1 MLNLQLYIE
10 GQEVDLYKDES
21 VTLTQTLQDVKD
33 IEKVFT
39 DFSRTFN
46 VPASKINNKIFKH
59 FYNYHIIGFDARKKK
74 DAELYLNYKP
84 FKKGK
89 IKLEGATRKNN
100 KAHTYKITF
109 FGNGVN
115 LKDLLGDDKLD
126 ALAMLKESFNFT
138 YSDANIKTYM
148 QSGLDV
154 TAGGIEFNDAII
166 FPLITHTKR
175 LVYDSTSGSAYD
187 NTDTQNNIAYEVG
200 STHGLQLS
208 QLKPAL
214 RIYPII
220 KAIEQQYGLQFSE
233 DFFST
238 TNEPFYNLYLWL
250 HNKTGGLFEDEG
262 NVTPVGDFN
271 LVSVDGSV
279 IDLYDN
285 YFTTPQKGQTG
296 GASRKERYL
305 DVTAIPSV
313 ADPFSLI
320 IYKNGEIFERFDN
333 VTRDANGEY
342 RVVDLE
348 LEAGD
353 YTFAIESDIPS
364 TYDFR
369 FYVKRKATGGL
380 GWRDVA
386 WTGSA
391 EVLTDVQLRAANQ
404 LPDIKVIDFITSL
417 FKLFNLT
424 SFQND
429 EGIIEVKTLDD
440 FYASSTKIW
449 DVTEFIDKTGS
460 SVDSVLPYKQV
471 NLRYDGHEN
480 FFAKNHSELFNQ
492 EWGTLKYQSSEKFEG
507 QAYTITVPLEHFKYE
522 KLKDINGDSFTE
534 LQWGWSADIKQ
545 EPNLGKPLLFYP
557 IQQSEQIGVIE
568 SDGDLVS
575 HTGVYIPSN
584 SVDITDSK
592 NLNFN
597 AEPNEFALVPF
608 EKTLFAE
615 YYQNYVKE
623 IFDPQRRLTTT
634 KAYLPLSLTINL
646 TLADKLQ
653 IFENLY
659 RINKISTNFET
670 NQSTLELINIKE
682 QAGELIEVTPTVPDK
697 FVPRNTCITVDSK
710 TYKTDNVILT
720 TDIGCNTEGLEIIS
734 TNEVVPDDV
743 APNNTPNQV
752 LIDTPLIVTPPT
764 LANQVQPDATSTSIF
779 IKHSITELGLV
790 GTTAQIDEYGFFYS
804 TNASDLT
811 STDVDTLKANSNVTN
826 VPFRTTSFNKHTIPN
841 AVTFE
846 VTGLTNGDVI
856 YWKFYGRTNISVNYG
871 LGDAITEVKS
881 NTTSSGCTGNTYS
894 TIIVQNNE
902 TTSITIT
909 AIDNGIEKTYP
920 AAAGSQVYLNGCICE
935 DITATGDFTIIT
947 RQNLC

>member
-10 GQEVDLYKDES
+10 GQEVDLYEDES

-59 FYNYHIIGFDARKKK
+59 FHNYHIIGYDARKKK
-74 DAELYLNYKP
+74 DAELYLNYKL

-126 ALAMLKESFNFT
+126 ALALLKDSFNFT

-154 TAGGIEFNDAII
+154 TAGGIVFNDAII

-187 NTDTQNNIAYEVG
+187 NTDKQNNIAYEAG

-220 KAIEQQYGLQFSE
+220 KAIEQQYGLLFSE

-279 IDLYDN
+279 IDLYNN
-285 YFTTPQKGQTG
+285 YFTTPQKGQSG

-305 DVTAIPSV
+305 DVTVTPSV

-320 IYKNGEIFERFDN
+320 IYKNGEVFERFDN
-333 VTRDANGEY
+333 VSRDSNNEY

-369 FYVKRKATGGL
+369 FYVKRKATGGF

-391 EVLTDVQLRAANQ
+391 EVLTDVQLRASNQ
-404 LPDIKVIDFITSL
+404 LPDIKVIDFLTSL

-429 EGIIEVKTLDD
+429 EGTIEIKTLDE

-449 DVTEFIDKTGS
+449 DVTEFIDKTES

-471 NLRYDGHEN
+471 NLRYEGHEN

-492 EWGTLKYQSSEKFEG
+492 EWGTLKYQASEKFEG
-507 QAYTITVPLEHFKYE
+507 QAYTITIPLEHFKYE
-522 KLKDINGDSFTE
+522 RLKDINGDSFTE
-534 LQWGWSADIKQ
+534 LEWGWSADIKQ

-557 IQQSEQIGVIE
+557 VQQSEQIGVIE

-697 FVPRNTCITVDSK
+697 FVPSNTCITVDTK
-710 TYKTDNVILT
+710 TYTTDNVILT

-734 TNEVVPDDV
+734 TNEIVPDDV
-743 APNNTPNQV
+743 QPNNNPDQV
-752 LIDTPLIVTPPT
+752 LIDTPLIVTPPI
-764 LANQVQPDATSTSIF
+764 LANQVQPTATSTSIF
-779 IKHSITELGLV
+779 IKHSITDLGAI
-790 GTTAQIDEYGFFYS
+790 GTTKQIDEYGFFYS

-826 VPFRTTSFNKHTIPN
+826 VPFRTTSFNKHKIPN
-841 AVTFE
+841 AITFE

-856 YWKFYGRTNISVNYG
+856 YWKFYGRTNISVNYAKA
-871 LGDAITEVKS
+871 DAITETKT
-881 NTTSSGCTGNTYS
+881 NATLLGCTGDSYAR
-894 TIIVQNNE
+894 IIVQNDE

-909 AIDNGIEKTYP
+909 AIDNGVEKTYP
-920 AAAGSQVYLNGCICE
+920 AAAGSQVYLNGCIC
-935 DITATGDFTIIT
+935 DTITATGNFTIILKE
-947 RQNLC
+947 NPC

>member
-46 VPASKINNKIFKH
+46 VPASKVNNKLFKH
-59 FYNYHIIGFDARKKK
+59 FYNYHIIGYDARKKK
-74 DAELYLNYKP
+74 DAEIYLNYKL

-126 ALAMLKESFNFT
+126 ALALLKDSFNFT

-148 QSGLDV
+148 QSGLNV
-154 TAGGIEFNDAII
+154 TAGGIDFNQAII

-175 LVYDSTSGSAYD
+175 LVYDSASSSAYG
-187 NTDTQNNIAYEVG
+187 NTDKQNNIAYEAG

-220 KAIEQQYGLQFSE
+220 KAIEAQYGLLFSE
-233 DFFST
+233 DFFNT

-262 NVTPVGDFN
+262 NVTPVGNFN
-271 LVSVDGSV
+271 LVDVTGAT
-279 IDLYDN
+279 IDLFDN
-285 YFTTPQKGQTG
+285 YFTTPQSDQIGKPK
-296 GASRKERYL
+296 ANKEKKL
-305 DVTAIPSV
+305 DVTVKPSV
-313 ADPFSLI
+313 TDAFSFV
-320 IYKNGEIFERFDN
+320 IYKNGEVFERFDN
-333 VTRDANGEY
+333 VTRDAQTNDYAIRDLVIENGT
-342 RVVDLE
+342 
-348 LEAGD
+348 
-353 YTFAIESDIPS
+353 YTFAIESDVPS
-364 TYDFR
+364 TYDINFFVR
-369 FYVKRKATGGL
+369 RKSTFKNEVFFTG
-380 GWRDVA
+380 
-386 WTGSA
+386 TA
-391 EVLTDVQLRAANQ
+391 EVLTDVQLRASNQ

-424 SFQND
+424 SFQN
-429 EGIIEVKTLDD
+429 ESGVIEVKTLDN
-440 FYASSTKIW
+440 FYASSKKIW
-449 DVTEFIDKTGS
+449 DVTEFIDKTES

-471 NLRYDGHEN
+471 NLRYDGHDN

-492 EWGTLKYQSSEKFEG
+492 EWGSLKYQASEKFEG
-507 QAYTITVPLEHFKYE
+507 AAYTITVPLEHFKYE
-522 KLKDINGDSFTE
+522 RLKDINGDTFTQ

-545 EPNLGKPLLFYP
+545 EANLGKPLLFYP
-557 IQQSEQIGVIE
+557 VQQSAQIGVIE

-584 SVDITDSK
+584 STSITDSK

-597 AEPNEFALVPF
+597 SEPNEFALVPF

-615 YYQNYVKE
+615 YYKNYVKE

-634 KAYLPLSLTINL
+634 KAYLPLSITINL
-646 TLADKLQ
+646 TLADKFQ

-682 QAGELIEVTPTVPDK
+682 QAGELIEIVPVIPDK
-697 FVPRNTCITVDSK
+697 FVPSNTCITVDSLV
-710 TYKTDNVILT
+710 YSTDNVILT
-720 TDIGCNTEGLEIIS
+720 TDIGCNTEGLDIIS
-734 TNEVVPDDV
+734 TKDPVPDDV
-743 APNNTPNQV
+743 HPDNKPDQV
-752 LIDTPLIVTPPT
+752 QIDVPLVVTPPV
-764 LANQVQPDATSTSIF
+764 LADQVQPTATSTSIF
-779 IKHSITELGLV
+779 IKHSITDLGSV
-790 GTTAQIDEYGFFYS
+790 GTTKQIDEYGFFYS

-811 STDVDTLKANSNVTN
+811 ATDIDTLKANGSVTN
-826 VPFRTTSFNKHTIPN
+826 VPFKTTSFNKHQIPN

-856 YWKFYGRTNISVNYG
+856 YWKFYGRTNTSVNYA
-871 LGDAITEVKS
+871 LGDAITGVKT
-881 NTTSSGCTGNTYS
+881 NATLLGCTGTKYA
-894 TIIVQNNE
+894 TIIVQNDDS
-902 TTSITIT
+902 TAITIT
-909 AIDNGIEKTYP
+909 AIDAGVQKTYP
-920 AAAGSQVYLNGCICE
+920 AAAGAQVYLNGCIC
-935 DITATGDFTIIT
+935 DAITATGNFTIILK
-947 RQNLC
+947 QNPC

>member
-46 VPASKINNKIFKH
+46 VPASKVNNKLFKH
-59 FYNYHIIGFDARKKK
+59 FYNYHIIGYDARKKK
-74 DAELYLNYKP
+74 DAEIYLNYKL

-126 ALAMLKESFNFT
+126 ALALLKDSFNFT

-148 QSGLDV
+148 QSGLNV
-154 TAGGIEFNDAII
+154 TAGGIDFNDAII

-175 LVYDSTSGSAYD
+175 LVYDSASSSAYG
-187 NTDTQNNIAYEVG
+187 NTDKQNNIAYEAG

-220 KAIEQQYGLQFSE
+220 KAIEAQYGLLFSE
-233 DFFST
+233 DFFNT

-262 NVTPVGDFN
+262 NVTPVGNFN
-271 LVSVDGSV
+271 LVDVKGAT
-279 IDLYDN
+279 IDLFDN
-285 YFTTPQKGQTG
+285 YFTTPQSDQIGTNR
-296 GASRKERYL
+296 ANKEKKL
-305 DVTAIPSV
+305 DVTVKPSV
-313 ADPFSLI
+313 TDAFSFV
-320 IYKNGEIFERFDN
+320 IYKNGEVYERFDN
-333 VTRDANGEY
+333 VTRDAQTNDYAIRDLVIENGT
-342 RVVDLE
+342 
-348 LEAGD
+348 
-353 YTFAIESDIPS
+353 YTFAIESDVPS
-364 TYDFR
+364 TYNINFFVR
-369 FYVKRKATGGL
+369 RKSTLKNEVFFTG
-380 GWRDVA
+380 
-386 WTGSA
+386 TA
-391 EVLTDVQLRAANQ
+391 EVLTDVQLRASNQ

-424 SFQND
+424 SFQN
-429 EGIIEVKTLDD
+429 ESGVIEVKTLDN
-440 FYASSTKIW
+440 FYASSKKIW
-449 DVTEFIDKTGS
+449 DVTEFIDKTES

-471 NLRYDGHEN
+471 NLRYDGHDN

-492 EWGTLKYQSSEKFEG
+492 EWGSLKYQASEKFEG
-507 QAYTITVPLEHFKYE
+507 AAYTITVPLEHFKYE
-522 KLKDINGDSFTE
+522 RLKDINGDTFTQ

-545 EPNLGKPLLFYP
+545 EANLGKPLLFYP
-557 IQQSEQIGVIE
+557 VQQSAQIGVIE

-584 SVDITDSK
+584 STSITDSK

-597 AEPNEFALVPF
+597 SEPNEFALVPF

-615 YYQNYVKE
+615 YYKNYVKE

-634 KAYLPLSLTINL
+634 KAYLPLSITINL
-646 TLADKLQ
+646 TLADKFQ

-682 QAGELIEVTPTVPDK
+682 QAGELIEIVPVIPDK
-697 FVPRNTCITVDSK
+697 FVPSNTCITVDS
-710 TYKTDNVILT
+710 TVYRTDNVILT
-720 TDIGCNTEGLEIIS
+720 TDIGCNTEGLDIIS
-734 TNEVVPDDV
+734 TKDPVPDDV
-743 APNNTPNQV
+743 HPDNKPDQV
-752 LIDTPLIVTPPT
+752 QIDVPLVVTPPV
-764 LANQVQPDATSTSIF
+764 LADQVQPTATSTSIF
-779 IKHSITELGLV
+779 IKHSITDLGSV
-790 GTTAQIDEYGFFYS
+790 GTTKQIDEYGFFYS

-811 STDVDTLKANSNVTN
+811 ATDIDTLKANGSVTN
-826 VPFRTTSFNKHTIPN
+826 VPFKTTSFNKHQIPN

-856 YWKFYGRTNISVNYG
+856 YWKFYGRTNTSVNYA
-871 LGDAITEVKS
+871 LGDAITEVKT
-881 NTTSSGCTGNTYS
+881 NATLLGCTGTKYA
-894 TIIVQNNE
+894 TIIVQNDDS
-902 TTSITIT
+902 TAITIT
-909 AIDNGIEKTYP
+909 AIDAGVQKTYP
-920 AAAGSQVYLNGCICE
+920 AAAGAQVYLNGCIC
-935 DITATGDFTIIT
+935 DAITATGNFTIIQK
-947 RQNLC
+947 QNPC